1 MYTVDI
7 EPEEVDKLVVLGL
20 KESLGYLLD
29 DMANN
34 EYHDEQEQLHN
45 LKIIKALKRVIKY
58 YGG

>member
-7 EPEEVDKLVVLGL
+7 EPEQVDKMIVLGL
-20 KESLGYLLD
+20 KESMSYLLD

-34 EYHDEQEQLHN
+34 QGHDEQEQLEN
-45 LKIIKALKRVIKY
+45 IKIIKALKRVIKY